1 MRVCRPLPT
10 KDANTT
16 IMRPEKI
23 TILNDEKMKEKGF
36 RPLTLKEKIYWVTK
50 QLNKEKSRLVDL
62 KKNRYHI
69 DDPTT
74 MPIKGDDS
82 MEAKWE
88 RATREA
94 RLTSIDRKIY
104 RTNVTI
110 EEYQLRLDEYNTM
123 KAADDL
129 KALRGEHGAYIKG
142 QDSDNI
148 KKGAIR
154 LVVESVKKQ
163 KICNYALE
171 RYIELHVKGRDI
183 SKIYQQIHEENNEVP
198 ERSFYNWV
206 EKYENTLKA
215 LGYAQEN

>member
-1 MRVCRPLPT
+1 MIQQLLQDMADNAAPKEVYYKFCSCL
-10 KDANTT
+10 
-16 IMRPEKI
+16 
-23 TILNDEKMKEKGF
+23 DEKLHHNHQRRLFLNGF
-36 RPLTLKEKIYWVTK
+36 
-50 QLNKEKSRLVDL
+50 LNQYKASIPDKKSWNILRLQ
-62 KKNRYHI
+62 YA
-69 DDPTT
+69 
-74 MPIKGDDS
+74 
-82 MEAKWE
+82 E
-88 RATREA
+88 
-94 RLTSIDRKIY
+94 
-104 RTNVTI
+104 TI
-110 EEYQLRLDEYNTM
+110 E
-123 KAADDL
+123 KATNDL
-129 KALRGEHGAYIKG
+129 KALRGEHGSYING

>member
-88 RATREA
+88 RATRED

-123 KAADDL
+123 KAAD
-129 KALRGEHGAYIKG
+129 IKG